1 MQESKY
7 DSANYYLD
15 LAINNCKNN
24 CPDTTLA
31 NLFIQRGKSFKLLQK
46 YEFALIDYRY
56 ALKLFQKH
64 HNANGIVNTLIHLSE
79 YYRGLHNF
87 DNALL
92 HIEKA
97 QKVIQKTKI
106 SKKNRAYFYNR
117 YAAIL
122 TEATTDRALTIQFSK
137 KAIELAKEI
146 GDKNIEA
153 SSLNELGFIYINK
166 DTTKSFSYFRESL
179 KLYEKLNNTRYRVD
193 ILTNI
198 SRAYK
203 NIKDFKNSIK
213 YADEGLKITQNK
225 DWQIIKRDLYYIK
238 YRSHYNLKEFEKAVI
253 ASNNCRIYAE
263 KVLKTEN
270 DKALSELQIK
280 YKLEDKN
287 NQILVEQEK
296 ANALKK
302 ETEDKKSE
310 INLIL
315 LIVILLA
322 IILSI
327 SIIAYLK
334 IRSSNRL
341 LNKSVDQ
348 KEILLQE
355 VHHRVKNNLTLL
367 NSLLYLRAKG
377 SEDENVISVL
387 NECQSRVQAMALVH
401 QNLYDVS
408 DTSKVDFKKF
418 ISELFGESESMF
430 ATADKNT
437 TIEIETNNIFFEM
450 GFSVFLGLIINELIT
465 NSLKHG
471 INKFDQSTISLRLDK
486 NNNQYKMTYNDSGKG
501 LPKNFDLQNSG
512 GFGFKLINIM
522 VKQIDGNLN
531 YDHLNNTFTLE
542 FILC

>member
-1 MQESKY
+1 MKQAFACQLQEF
-7 DSANYYLD
+7 L
-15 LAINNCKNN
+15 
-24 CPDTTLA
+24 
-31 NLFIQRGKSFKLLQK
+31 
-46 YEFALIDYRY
+46 
-56 ALKLFQKH
+56 
-64 HNANGIVNTLIHLSE
+64 
-79 YYRGLHNF
+79 
-87 DNALL
+87 
-92 HIEKA
+92 
-97 QKVIQKTKI
+97 
-106 SKKNRAYFYNR
+106 
-117 YAAIL
+117 
-122 TEATTDRALTIQFSK
+122 
-137 KAIELAKEI
+137 
-146 GDKNIEA
+146 
-153 SSLNELGFIYINK
+153 
-166 DTTKSFSYFRESL
+166 
-179 KLYEKLNNTRYRVD
+179 
-193 ILTNI
+193 
-198 SRAYK
+198 
-203 NIKDFKNSIK
+203 
-213 YADEGLKITQNK
+213 
-225 DWQIIKRDLYYIK
+225 
-238 YRSHYNLKEFEKAVI
+238 RS
-253 ASNNCRIYAE
+253 
-263 KVLKTEN
+263 
-270 DKALSELQIK
+270 QIK

-296 ANALKK
+296 ANAFKK
-302 ETEDKKSE
+302 ETDEKKRE
-310 INLIL
+310 VNLIL